1 MRKYLKYI
9 LNLDFLSKPL
19 IIRLYLVLIL
29 IYMIKRLQTEITD
42 GLIIGLFAYVSGL
55 IGFNIWGKK
64 IKGGE
69 NVHKRYE
76 K

>member
-1 MRKYLKYI
+1 MKKYLKYI

-29 IYMIKRLQTEITD
+29 AYMIKRFFSEITD
-42 GLIIGLFAYVSGL
+42 GLIIGLFVYVSGL

-64 IKGGE
+64 IKGNGFD
-69 NVHKRYE
+69 E
-76 K
+76 KK